1 MQTTK
6 TEKDPITLYSDTIGK
21 DAENDWGFK
30 HLKQL
35 RGAICVDIVKNT
47 DTCHNEK
54 EYGLVFRTKDRKIL
68 TAWIMRDPEGNG
80 SGHLDIVGN
89 K

>member
-1 MQTTK
+1 MK
-6 TEKDPITLYSDTIGK
+6 INRIEEDPITLYSDTIGK
-21 DAENDWGFK
+21 DAGIDWGFE

-35 RGAICVDIVKNT
+35 RGSVCVDIVKNS
-47 DTCHNEK
+47 DTCHDEE
-54 EYGLVFRTKDRKIL
+54 EYGLVFRTKDRKVL